1 MWVIRLLKWN
11 GIIALGVGKRS
22 YMKGY
27 VLENEK
33 ELWKEGREASD
44 SRFSRDGDITVVRW
58 LVNDI
63 VNIASSFVSIGE

>member
-22 YMKGY
+22 CMKGC

-33 ELWKEGREASD
+33 ELRKEGREASD
-44 SRFSRDGDITVVRW
+44 SRFSRDGDVTVVRW

-63 VNIASSFVSIGE
+63 VNIALSFVSIGE